1 MVEFAKSINYVVY
14 LVASAWDDVPASTF
28 KKSWN
33 KLLKF
38 GQQKKDTQATDTAA
52 APPQTVSG
60 KVDATSE
67 SDHAACREMLHS
79 LVNDISDQEIS
90 EWLDQDADD
99 LSTLWTL
106 K

>member
-38 GQQKKDTQATDTAA
+38 GQQIHELLILLQHLFKLC
-52 APPQTVSG
+52 PG
-60 KVDATSE
+60 K
-67 SDHAACREMLHS
+67 
-79 LVNDISDQEIS
+79 
-90 EWLDQDADD
+90 
-99 LSTLWTL
+99 
-106 K
+106 